1 MKIQLCGFMNASF
14 HQDYVLFVNKGV
26 RVKDFRKE
34 TIEAFKTGN
43 AGYLKQA
50 LQKNARVVI
59 MEVGEIGLFEDLPG
73 TLVIG
78 DKRNFP
84 SNNRYIVHEIDGE
97 GYCCVE
103 DEW

>member
-1 MKIQLCGFMNASF
+1 MKIKLCGFMNASF

-34 TIEAFKTGN
+34 TIEAFKTDN
-43 AGYLKQA
+43 AWRIQQA
-50 LQKNARVVI
+50 LQKDAQVVI
-59 MEVGEIGLFEDLPG
+59 EEGVISLFEDQPG

-84 SNNRYIVHEIDGE
+84 SNHRYIVHEIDGE

-103 DEW
+103 DE